1 MLNQEAKKSIQV
13 QSILSSELNKLNI
26 MSSFLYSLI
35 IKLLIVLNND
45 VSVDIGRNIIGHW
58 NVFIEIL
65 DSCANVM
72 GEFHVG
78 RRFFALEERTQ
89 DSHHTIWIYNNDDKH
104 CFIAP

>member
-1 MLNQEAKKSIQV
+1 M
-13 QSILSSELNKLNI
+13 
-26 MSSFLYSLI
+26 
-35 IKLLIVLNND
+35 
-45 VSVDIGRNIIGHW
+45 DIGRNIIGHW

-78 RRFFALEERTQ
+78 RRFFASEERTQ
-89 DSHHTIWIYNNDDKH
+89 DQDSLTQSEFKDDTKY

>member
-1 MLNQEAKKSIQV
+1 
-13 QSILSSELNKLNI
+13 

-35 IKLLIVLNND
+35 SKLLIVLNND

-89 DSHHTIWIYNNDDKH
+89 DSLTQSGYKVDKKH
-104 CFIAP
+104 CFIAL

>member
-1 MLNQEAKKSIQV
+1 M
-13 QSILSSELNKLNI
+13 
-26 MSSFLYSLI
+26 
-35 IKLLIVLNND
+35 IVD

-78 RRFFALEERTQ
+78 RWFFAAEERTHITQ
-89 DSHHTIWIYNNDDKH
+89 SGYKDDNRY

>member
-1 MLNQEAKKSIQV
+1 M
-13 QSILSSELNKLNI
+13 
-26 MSSFLYSLI
+26 
-35 IKLLIVLNND
+35 IVD

-78 RRFFALEERTQ
+78 RRFFAA
-89 DSHHTIWIYNNDDKH
+89 DSGLTSHNLDIKMTTSTASLHHNFWIEL
-104 CFIAP
+104 

>member
-1 MLNQEAKKSIQV
+1 M
-13 QSILSSELNKLNI
+13 
-26 MSSFLYSLI
+26 
-35 IKLLIVLNND
+35 IVD

-78 RRFFALEERTQ
+78 RWFFASEERTQ
-89 DSHHTIWIYNNDDKH
+89 DSHHTIWIKITRHQRLYSLILH
-104 CFIAP
+104 EL

>member
-1 MLNQEAKKSIQV
+1 M
-13 QSILSSELNKLNI
+13 
-26 MSSFLYSLI
+26 
-35 IKLLIVLNND
+35 IVD

-78 RRFFALEERTQ
+78 RRFFASEERTHSHNLDIKMTTST
-89 DSHHTIWIYNNDDKH
+89 DSLHHNFCDRTLKK
-104 CFIAP
+104 FI